1 MFLINLNKKVWKIMK
16 PKDIKERTFEFA
28 LETLKLC
35 KIIADNEREY
45 VITKQLSRS
54 STSVG
59 ANIREA
65 RNAVSKKDFINK
77 LAIAQKECDESLYWL
92 ELLTEFIEHDYVEL
106 VKLKKEAHELLL
118 ILSAIILK
126 TKQNANWT
134 KR

>member
-1 MFLINLNKKVWKIMK
+1 MK
-16 PKDIKERTFEFA
+16 PKDIRERSFEFA

-35 KIIADNEREY
+35 RKIADDEREY
-45 VITKQLSRS
+45 IITKQLSRS

-65 RNAVSKKDFINK
+65 RNAVSKADFINK

-92 ELLTEFIEHDYVEL
+92 ELLTEFIEHDYTELVEL
-106 VKLKKEAHELLL
+106 RKEATELLL

-126 TKQNANWT
+126 TKQNANWS

>member
-1 MFLINLNKKVWKIMK
+1 MK
-16 PKDIKERTFEFA
+16 PKDIKERSFEFA
-28 LETLKLC
+28 LETLKFC

-45 VITKQLSRS
+45 IITKQLSRS
-54 STSVG
+54 ATSVG

-65 RNAVSKKDFINK
+65 RNAVSKRDFINK

-92 ELLTEFIEHDYVEL
+92 ELLTEFIEHEYTEL
-106 VKLKKEAHELLL
+106 VKLRKEASELLL

>member
-1 MFLINLNKKVWKIMK
+1 MK

-28 LETLKLC
+28 LQTLKLC
-35 KIIADNEREY
+35 KSIADNEREY
-45 VITKQLSRS
+45 IITKQLSRS

-92 ELLTEFIEHDYVEL
+92 ELLTEFIEHDYVEF
-106 VKLKKEAHELLL
+106 VKLKKEASELLL

-126 TKQNANWT
+126 TKQNAHRT
-134 KR
+134 KRWPFQFYNFNFTFE